1 MIIGGIEM
9 AIKTEKFRAK
19 DITKDGKWII
29 DDRKVELAGIKL
41 HLPGNYGKRE
51 VLMFF
56 NDASV
61 YHKRCFSCNEKTSH
75 EQSIIV
81 MEDYHYMVAHCC
93 NKIQLFDNKELVTRS
108 LL

>member
-1 MIIGGIEM
+1 MV
-9 AIKTEKFRAK
+9 IKTEKFRAK

-29 DDRKVELAGIKL
+29 DDRKVELAGIEL
-41 HLPGNYGKRE
+41 HLPGNHGKRE

-61 YHKRCFSCNEKTSH
+61 YHNRCLSCNEKTSQ
-75 EQSIIV
+75 EQSIIA

-93 NKIQLFDNKELVTRS
+93 NKIRLFDNKELVSRFF
-108 LL
+108 L